1 MNDAHDLTV
10 DQIPHETQS
19 CSVDGHH
26 LPTDHSQIATH
37 RSCVCGHHLAG
48 SQDLYDT
55 QERNAASHH
64 LTVSQLRAEIQAR
77 HADGHHLPTDQCY
90 PGTHSTP
97 VGGLHLTASHTPPGI
112 HVPCAAGHH
121 LPTDQLHPETQPAP
135 VGGHHL
141 AVPPDQPPNA
151 SPRTHKR
158 CGDDGWGELRI
169 CADLLHRAQQE
180 RIAVGNLL
188 RTSDRDLF
196 GPHLAQLEAT
206 EHAARLMLRRCYRR
220 VVPASLKALQKT
232 EAGLGEDSFARI
244 LGHLGDPY
252 IATPHWWEGTGT
264 NRTLM
269 VGEPYV
275 RTISQ
280 LWQYCGHGAPGRVAK
295 GMTADQLAGLGN
307 PTLKM
312 LVHLQAEFCMKQKGR
327 YRLLYEAIR
336 GQVEDKVH
344 SIPCVRCGPSGK
356 PAQEGTPWA
365 KGHQHAH
372 ALRVLGK
379 ELLRDMWLARHAEVN
394 G

>member
-1 MNDAHDLTV
+1 MNNAHDLTV
-10 DQIPHETQS
+10 DHRGYETQEG
-19 CSVDGHH
+19 SVDGHH
-26 LPTDHSQIATH
+26 LPTDHSRIATH

-77 HADGHHLPTDQCY
+77 HADGHLLPTDQRRSENKNV
-90 PGTHSTP
+90 H
-97 VGGLHLTASHTPPGI
+97 
-112 HVPCAAGHH
+112 
-121 LPTDQLHPETQPAP
+121 

-141 AVPPDQPPNA
+141 AVPPNQPPSA
-151 SPRTHKR
+151 GSETQT
-158 CGDDGWGELRI
+158 GLGGDGWGELRI

-220 VVPASLKALQKT
+220 VVPASLKALQKI

-336 GQVEDKVH
+336 SQVEDKVH

-394 G
+394 S